1 MTKRIGIAALALI
14 VSACQQVDG
23 DLAADDSV
31 QSDLTGAALPFDEVG
46 RSETLQGAYNDNWF
60 FAHDMN
66 FNTLGRGKIM
76 VLDVAAENRNY
87 RGAIDADQFA
97 TFQQSPKRRELYV
110 AETFYSRGSRG
121 QRTDALTIYDQD
133 TLKFVDEIILPGNK
147 RAQSVTQK
155 ASFQL
160 TKDEKFALIY
170 NFTPATSVTVVDL
183 DSRKVATQIDIPGCT
198 LVFPRGSGGFA
209 SLCGDGKMVGF
220 DLNTAGEVAQKYET
234 AAFNNIDDNPM
245 FMKFANIG
253 DVTYFPT
260 FRGHLQPVKM
270 GDGAPVPGDEWDF
283 AGDSGWEP
291 SGWQVITA
299 DHNERIY
306 VLMRAD
312 AKEGD
317 HKSGGSEVWVL
328 NPSQKKIERKITL
341 KTDALSIEATRAQ
354 KPLLVVTNLNMELD
368 IYGLEDDRLIR
379 TVGNFLSASP
389 FVLHAAETSR

>member
-14 VSACQQVDG
+14 VSACQQVDS
-23 DLAADDSV
+23 DLVADDSV
-31 QSDLTGAALPFDEVG
+31 QSDLTGAALPFEEVG
-46 RSETLQGAYNDNWF
+46 RSETLQGTSNDNWL

-66 FNTLGRGKIM
+66 FNSLGRGKVM

-87 RGAIDADQFA
+87 LGAIDADQFA
-97 TFQQSPKRRELYV
+97 TFQQSPKRKELYV
-110 AETFYSRGSRG
+110 AETFYTRGSRG
-121 QRTDALTIYDQD
+121 ERTDVLTIYDQG
-133 TLKFVDEIILPGNK
+133 TLKFVGEIILPGNK

-160 TKDEKFALIY
+160 TRDEKFALIY

-183 DSRKVATQIDIPGCT
+183 DTRKVATEVDIPGCT
-198 LVFPRGSGGFA
+198 LVFPRGESGFA

-220 DLNTAGEVAQKYET
+220 DLTEAGQVAQRYET
-234 AAFNNIDDNPM
+234 TAFNNIDDNPM
-245 FMKFANIG
+245 FMKFANVG

-260 FRGHLQPVKM
+260 FRGYLQPVKM
-270 GDGAPVPGDEWDF
+270 GDGAPVPGEEWDF
-283 AGDSGWEP
+283 SGDSGWEP

-299 DHNERIY
+299 DNNGRIY

-328 NPSQKKIERKITL
+328 NPGEKKIERKIKL
-341 KTDALSIEATRAQ
+341 KTGALSIEATRAQ

-368 IYGLEDDRLIR
+368 TYDLENDSLIR
-379 TVGNFLSASP
+379 TIGNFLSASP
-389 FVLHAAETSR
+389 FVLHAAEATR